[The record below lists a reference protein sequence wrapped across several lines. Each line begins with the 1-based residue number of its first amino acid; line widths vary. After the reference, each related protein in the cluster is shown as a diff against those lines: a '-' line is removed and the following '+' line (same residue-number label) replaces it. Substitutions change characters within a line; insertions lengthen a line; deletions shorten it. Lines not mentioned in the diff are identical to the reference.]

1 MVEAYSQTKVIDFV
15 TNLIDFTLTLSPMGL
30 VEIFYWHGL
39 LSISNPYLSSRKV
52 IRIVQAEPFSTIM
65 QLQTTVAIP
74 PFGFRIDPDTRLLF
88 VGSCF
93 ATNLGQR
100 FADNMFSAV
109 VNPRGVMYNPISVL
123 HTVESEKAS
132 YDVVFLTL
140 GTNHVYVDVETEAVV
155 DNCAKR
161 PQSDFRE
168 EVLGVEACTE
178 ALQRCADHLR
188 RLNPSVRVVLTI
200 SPIRYAKYGYHGSQL
215 SKAVLLLAAQQ
226 VADAN
231 AATVS
236 YFPAYEIVLDE
247 LRDYRFYA
255 ADMLHPSE
263 QAVDY
268 LWERVGESLLS
279 PAARAFVQ
287 EWQPM
292 ARALA
297 HKPIHPESKEYLQFK
312 ADTQHQLER
321 FGKRYPHVMQ
331 LDSWR
336 QLTGQQ

>member
-1 MVEAYSQTKVIDFV
+1 MILV
-15 TNLIDFTLTLSPMGL
+15 TNIGDFGLALFPMGG
-30 VEIFYWHGL
+30 VEISHRHGQ
-39 LSISNPYLSSRKV
+39 LSMANPYLSSRKV
-52 IRIVQAEPFSTIM
+52 IRIVQAEPFSTLM
-65 QLQTTVAIP
+65 QLQTTVAIA
-74 PFGFRIDPDTRLLF
+74 PFGFRIEPATRLLF

-109 VNPRGVMYNPISVL
+109 VNPRGVMYNPVSVL

-140 GTNHVYVDVETEAVV
+140 GTNHVYVDVETEEVV

-168 EVLGVEACTE
+168 EVLGVEACAE
-178 ALQRCADHLR
+178 ALKRCVDHLR
-188 RLNPSVRVVLTI
+188 RLNPSVRVVLTV

-226 VADAN
+226 VADAD

-255 ADMLHPSE
+255 ADMLHPSG

-268 LWERVGESLLS
+268 LWERVSESMLS
-279 PAARAFVQ
+279 DSARRFVE
-287 EWQPM
+287 EWQPI
-292 ARALA
+292 ARAMA
-297 HKPIHPESKEYLQFK
+297 HQPFDAASETYQDFLRQTKEKIQAF
-312 ADTQHQLER
+312 AD
-321 FGKRYPHVMQ
+321 KYPHVKA
-331 LDSWR
+331 LLPARLSDGDPA
-336 QLTGQQ
+336 L

>member
-15 TNLIDFTLTLSPMGL
+15 TNLIDFALTLSPMGV

-52 IRIVQAEPFSTIM
+52 IRIVQAEPFSIIM
-65 QLQTTVAIP
+65 QLQTTVAVP
-74 PFGFRIDPDTRLLF
+74 PFGFHIEPATRLLF

-100 FADNMFSAV
+100 FAENMFSAV
-109 VNPRGVMYNPISVL
+109 VNPRGVMYNPVSVL
-123 HTVESEKAS
+123 HTVESEQTS

-140 GTNHVYVDVETEAVV
+140 GTNHVYVDVQTEEVV
-155 DNCAKR
+155 DNCVKR

-168 EVLGVEACTE
+168 EVLGVEACAE
-178 ALQRCADHLR
+178 ALQRCVDHLR
-188 RLNPSVRVVLTI
+188 RLNPSVRVVLTV

-215 SKAVLLLAAQQ
+215 SKAVLLLAVQQ
-226 VADAN
+226 IADAD
-231 AATVS
+231 AETVS

-255 ADMLHPSE
+255 ADMLHPSD

-268 LWERVGESLLS
+268 IWERVCAS
-279 PAARAFVQ
+279 FFTQ
-287 EWQPM
+287 ITQQFINDWQPIKK
-292 ARALA
+292 ALV
-297 HKPIHPESKEYLQFK
+297 HKPFDVNAPQYRDFQEKTRRMMHDFVEK
-312 ADTQHQLER
+312 
-321 FGKRYPHVMQ
+321 YPFCAAL
-331 LDSWR
+331 LDNMTN
-336 QLTGQQ
+336 Q